1 MWALSCSVLHRKF
14 LKQRKWIFITFFC
27 SKRRVWASSLY
38 DFTCKQAIN
47 EYMKSMPSRKN
58 GKKRIITSLQEALIR
73 TNCNAEINNRIFNIK
88 QTQMWLVNKQD
99 TEISLVK
106 SLKSYL
112 LRKIPEIICFISGHA
127 YLFH

>member
-1 MWALSCSVLHRKF
+1 VLHRKF

-88 QTQMWLVNKQD
+88 QTQM
-99 TEISLVK
+99 
-106 SLKSYL
+106 
-112 LRKIPEIICFISGHA
+112 
-127 YLFH
+127 